1 MFLSTNPFLDMMAG
15 DQTGYFTGLKLSSVW
30 SGYVPTAKILREK
43 FIEVRAGF
51 MIILVIHLL
60 V

>member
-1 MFLSTNPFLDMMAG
+1 MSKDPFLNVMAG
-15 DQTGYFTGLKLSSVW
+15 DQTGYFTGLKLTSVW
-30 SGYVPTAKILREK
+30 FDVVPTAKFLREK